1 MKHKYILLIL
11 IVLTVILLCAC
22 DVRKTSIDIGK
33 YAIISL
39 PNGEVVEGKIENIT
53 RWSSSYFEIE
63 INGVEYFV
71 HPLKIAIVN
80 DREVTENE

>member
-1 MKHKYILLIL
+1 MKRFILFVIVLMLALILLSGCIERKSS
-11 IVLTVILLCAC
+11 V
-22 DVRKTSIDIGK
+22 DVGK

-39 PNGEVVEGKIENIT
+39 PNGEVVEGKIEHIT

-71 HPLKIAIVN
+71 HPLKIAIVSEI
-80 DREVTENE
+80 EVNKNE

>member
-1 MKHKYILLIL
+1 MKIKFILFAIL
-11 IVLTVILLCAC
+11 MVLALVLLSGC
-22 DVRKTSIDIGK
+22 DIRKASVDIGK

-39 PNGEVVEGKIENIT
+39 PNGEVVEGEIESIT

-71 HPLKIAIVN
+71 HPLKIAIVGK
-80 DREVTENE
+80 EVTENE